1 MIVLVSVFVQNGKVY
16 CAGNSGDY
24 NSCTYL
30 KPLWWESCLLIGRY
44 GLRRQN
50 IKLIAKFL
58 CAAFV
63 W

>member
-30 KPLWWESCLLIGRY
+30 
-44 GLRRQN
+44 QD
-50 IKLIAKFL
+50 
-58 CAAFV
+58 
-63 W
+63 